1 MDPREGELIVL
12 KWRDL
17 QRLKDFSPVYLHLK
31 RQSPPSVRVQRSRA
45 GEQLFREHVIHGTRE
60 MPMKALIATI
70 VFAAMSGPVIAQ
82 NAGPAPQSG
91 MERPENT
98 NGATERGAM
107 DTTGMNA
114 DQAKRPETKGASK
127 DRRKDDKK

>member
-1 MDPREGELIVL
+1 
-12 KWRDL
+12 
-17 QRLKDFSPVYLHLK
+17 
-31 RQSPPSVRVQRSRA
+31 
-45 GEQLFREHVIHGTRE
+45 
-60 MPMKALIATI
+60 MKALIATI

-82 NAGPAPQSG
+82 DAGPAPQTG

-114 DQAKRPETKGASK
+114 KRAVRPDPKDVSKGENRT
-127 DRRKDDKK
+127 DGKKK